1 MTTSAYIDERR
12 RHGDVGSSYG
22 KGRHAGALASAAW
35 LSGRGLSAPPY
46 EKWEISIA
54 LDVVDGR
61 PSGRFNDASDTR
73 FHIVVASSE
82 WGFFFCH
89 HSRVSWIRVTDLPF
103 VHERDD
109 YELLPQVPP
118 LRDLGK
124 LVQSLEE
131 RYRIK
136 FRREHAAIRS
146 TIEGAEDNVRIWCV
160 AAL

>member
-1 MTTSAYIDERR
+1 MPVLFDERQK
-12 RHGDVGSSYG
+12 HADIGATYG
-22 KGRHAGALASAAW
+22 KGRHAGALAASSW
-35 LSGRGLSAPPY
+35 LAGRALHVPPY
-46 EKWEISIA
+46 ARWEVSIA
-54 LDVVDGR
+54 LDVVDAK
-61 PSGRFNDASDTR
+61 PSPVFRDTADTR
-73 FHIVVASSE
+73 FHIAIASNE

-89 HSRVSWIRVTDLPF
+89 HSRISWIRVTDLPF

-109 YELLPQVPP
+109 YELLSKVPP

-131 RYRIK
+131 RYQLR

-146 TIEGAEDNVRIWCV
+146 TIPNAEENVRIWCV